1 MNAMSYSDFTIDR
14 LKEEF
19 AIELI
24 EDMLLFPNPRSVPV
38 PPRLAELLQAYIPL
52 AITINTEKARSE
64 LIIAPILADM
74 KLQYKERLS
83 LFSGIEF
90 NIDKAKG
97 LNGRCDYILSKT
109 KEQLTLSAPILMMVE
124 AKNENIVEGI
134 PQCIAEMIAAQLFN
148 IQKKTPLPIIYGV
161 VTTGS
166 LWRFLTLTGQQ
177 AAVDVIEYPIQQ
189 LDTIL
194 GILLDIIST

>member
-1 MNAMSYSDFTIDR
+1 MSYSDFTIDM
-14 LKEEF
+14 LKEQF

-24 EDMLLFPNPRSVPV
+24 EDVLLFPNPSVLPV
-38 PPRLAELLQAYIPL
+38 PQRLAELLQSYLPL

-64 LIIAPILADM
+64 LIIAPILADL
-74 KLQYKERLS
+74 KLQYKDRLS

-90 NIDKAKG
+90 TIDKAKG

-109 KEQLTLSAPILMMVE
+109 KEQLALNAPLLMMVE

-148 IQKKTPLPIIYGV
+148 TQKKIPISNIYGV

-166 LWRFLTLTGQQ
+166 LWRFLKLTGQQ
-177 AAVDVIEYPIQQ
+177 ASVDVIEYPIQQ

-194 GILLDIIST
+194 GILQDIINIS

>member
-1 MNAMSYSDFTIDR
+1 MSYSDFTIDM
-14 LKEEF
+14 LKEQF

-24 EDMLLFPNPRSVPV
+24 EDTPLFPSPHTVPV
-38 PPRLAELLQAYIPL
+38 PQRLAELLQVYIPL
-52 AITINTEKARSE
+52 AITMNTEKARSE
-64 LIIAPILADM
+64 LMIAPILADM
-74 KLQYKERLS
+74 KLQYKDRLS

-90 NIDKAKG
+90 NIDKTKG

-109 KEQLTLSAPILMMVE
+109 KEQLTLNAPLLMMVE

-148 IQKKTPLPIIYGV
+148 MQKKLPLPTIYGV

-166 LWRFLTLTGQQ
+166 LWRFLSLTGQH
-177 AAVDVIEYPIQQ
+177 ASVDVIEYPIQQ

-194 GILLDIIST
+194 GILQDIINS